1 MKEKK
6 ESIVKKIIKDHQT
19 IGVIG
24 LAKNTGKTTTLNY
37 MIKHIDAKVIGLTSI
52 GLDGESLDQ
61 VNFLPKP
68 KIWVKKGMI
77 VANASACLDSS
88 QLSFEVLVNTHFQTA
103 IGDIK
108 IVKVLEE
115 GYMMIAGPTTNKALN
130 DVVHLMKQYAT
141 LIIIDGAFNR
151 MTFSNISELDQI
163 VLASGAA
170 YHPIM
175 EETILQ
181 TAFIVNLFKSPKT
194 LDKLP
199 FKHSVEILTD
209 KQTYCLDDKK
219 ESTLK
224 SFFSKNQ
231 EVIQS
236 IFIKGAITQKII
248 NLFVK
253 EDLNHIK
260 LIMDDPTKL
269 LISHQFE
276 NYFSKRVIKLE
287 VLRTTPISCV
297 TINPWSPSGIHYDQ
311 IIFEKQ
317 MKKSIDIPVFN
328 VYHMEDNHV

>member
-6 ESIVKKIIKDHQT
+6 ESIVKKIIKDNQT

-24 LAKNTGKTTTLNY
+24 LAKNTVKTTTLNY
-37 MIKHIDAKVIGLTSI
+37 MIKHIDAKIIGLTSI

-77 VANASACLDSS
+77 VANASSCLDSS
-88 QLSFEVLVNTHFQTA
+88 QLAFEVLEDTQFQTS

-108 IVKVLEE
+108 IIRVEEE

-130 DVVHLMKQYAT
+130 EVVSIMKKYAT

-151 MTFSNISELDQI
+151 MTFSNMSELDQI

-175 EETILQ
+175 EETIAQ

-194 LDKLP
+194 MDKLS
-199 FKHSVEILTD
+199 FKHSVEILTN
-209 KQTYCLDDKK
+209 KQTHRLDDKK
-219 ESTLK
+219 ETTLK
-224 SFFSKNQ
+224 SFFSHNQ

-236 IFIKGAITQKII
+236 IYIKGAITQKII
-248 NLFVK
+248 NLFIK
-253 EDLNHIK
+253 EDINHIK

-269 LISHQFE
+269 LIGHQFE
-276 NYFSKRVIKLE
+276 NYFTKRAIKLE
-287 VLRTTPISCV
+287 VLRKTPISCV
-297 TINPWSPSGIHYDQ
+297 TINPWSPSGIHYDSV
-311 IIFEKQ
+311 IFEKH
-317 MKKSIDIPVFN
+317 MKTNIDIPVFN
-328 VYHMEDNHV
+328 VLNMEDNHV